1 MKGSLYKFMAGE
13 SYHLDALAY
22 NQVYFSKFRELN
34 DPYEGLLHFNE
45 EDVTDELRMALLA
58 NGLAEQFSLSLSQGR
73 KKAERLVKKQGEG
86 AMRSL
91 VTRWTRAFF
100 DGYLKYHLEERYVLS
115 LSLQAEVNEFPSP
128 LNNMM
133 MWSHYANGMR
143 GLCVEY
149 DYDLLLRSIERLN
162 NEIQV
167 STSKYKE
174 SSLLKRETSS
184 C

>member
-1 MKGSLYKFMAGE
+1 
-13 SYHLDALAY
+13 
-22 NQVYFSKFRELN
+22 
-34 DPYEGLLHFNE
+34 
-45 EDVTDELRMALLA
+45 
-58 NGLAEQFSLSLSQGR
+58 
-73 KKAERLVKKQGEG
+73 
-86 AMRSL
+86 
-91 VTRWTRAFF
+91 
-100 DGYLKYHLEERYVLS
+100 
-115 LSLQAEVNEFPSP
+115 
-128 LNNMM
+128 